1 MRRSRGKIFY
11 LTLNTPIPQ
20 NGQTHSNNSLV
31 CFCVHYYF
39 QNLLPLQMVLYICQ
53 QHMPANVFKYCT
65 SFLSSTQFLTN
76 FTTHVNE
83 RLYQNDYQHC
93 SKRNYRSKLKSTAK
107 QANTPTLSFSE
118 YFSDFLVFTESSFL
132 ICCWRFLIKTPF
144 TFWDMRAWDM
154 WKVCLQTFRNNRI
167 C

>member
-39 QNLLPLQMVLYICQ
+39 QNLLPLQMDLYICQ
-53 QHMPANVFKYCT
+53 QHMPANAFKRCT

-83 RLYQNDYQHC
+83 RLCQKDYQHC
-93 SKRNYRSKLKSTAK
+93 SKRNYGSKLKSIAK
-107 QANTPTLSFSE
+107 TSQYSYFKFFWIFQWLFSF
-118 YFSDFLVFTESSFL
+118 Y
-132 ICCWRFLIKTPF
+132 
-144 TFWDMRAWDM
+144 
-154 WKVCLQTFRNNRI
+154 WKFISYLLLKI
-167 C
+167 SH